1 MAMLHC
7 IVSEHYLSTSKGRKM
22 KNDIVIT
29 SLGITLCHM
38 VIHLVRLHCE
48 GATYIVFHC
57 YLPSSTG
64 EEDQDKE
71 RKETSLSLSEQP

>member
-1 MAMLHC
+1 MALHHLALHH
-7 IVSEHYLSTSKGRKM
+7 VTWYYSW
-22 KNDIVIT
+22 
-29 SLGITLCHM
+29 LGYSVREQHTLQ
-38 VIHLVRLHCE
+38 
-48 GATYIVFHC
+48 YIVFHC